1 MNHTPE
7 NQDKENRIYL
17 LILVLILGEP
27 DLLMEKSK
35 IKVLIAEDDFLIAE
49 EISRSLKN
57 AGYILSGIAPN
68 GKKAVELTNSLRPD
82 VILMDI
88 KMPKMDGLEA
98 SRIIMEQCPTPV
110 VIITAHESHDLVE
123 KASEAGIATYLT
135 KPPKPD
141 EIERAITIALAR
153 HKDMLESR
161 LLIKELEDS
170 RQELHVMNASK
181 DRFFSILAHDLRS
194 PVSALSVFTE
204 QLISNLETL
213 ERQEL
218 VEYLSVIHNT
228 SKGLSELLEALLLW
242 AGFQVNRIDFNK
254 VPVNVYE
261 AANNARKLLQAGI
274 QHKEILFSNNIPESA
289 FVFADADMVNTI
301 FRNLVSNAVK
311 FTPAGGNIEVMAEE
325 DGEFLILSV
334 KDNGIGISGQDMD
347 KIFRIDKQLSHI
359 GTQGEK
365 GFGLGLLLCK
375 EMVQKNGGEIW
386 VESIPGNGTVFSFTL
401 QKHIG

>member
-1 MNHTPE
+1 M
-7 NQDKENRIYL
+7 D
-17 LILVLILGEP
+17 
-27 DLLMEKSK
+27 KSK

-68 GKKAVELTNSLRPD
+68 GKKAVELTSTLRPD

-110 VIITAHESHDLVE
+110 VIVTAHESQDLVE

-161 LLIKELEDS
+161 RLIKELEES
-170 RQELHVMNASK
+170 RQELHLMNASK

-194 PVSALSVFTE
+194 PVSALSVFSE

-213 ERQEL
+213 EKHEL

-228 SKGLSELLEALLLW
+228 SKSLSELLEALLLW
-242 AGFQVNRIDFNK
+242 AGFQVNRVDFNRT
-254 VPVNVYE
+254 PVNVYE
-261 AANNARKLLQAGI
+261 VVNAVGKLLQAGL
-274 QHKEILFSNNIPESA
+274 QHKSIDFRNTVPESA
-289 FVFADADMVNTI
+289 MVYADADMVSAI
-301 FRNLVSNAVK
+301 FRNLISNAVK
-311 FTPAGGNIEVMAEE
+311 FTPNGGIIEIMAEE

-334 KDNGIGISGQDMD
+334 KDNGVGISDEDMD
-347 KIFRIDKQLSHI
+347 KIFKIDKLLSHT

-375 EMVQKNGGEIW
+375 EMVIKNGGEIW
-386 VESIPGNGTVFSFTL
+386 VESIRGEDTIFSFTL
-401 QKHIG
+401 PKQMV

>member
-1 MNHTPE
+1 M
-7 NQDKENRIYL
+7 D
-17 LILVLILGEP
+17 
-27 DLLMEKSK
+27 KSK

-57 AGYILSGIAPN
+57 AGYILSGIATN

-110 VIITAHESHDLVE
+110 VIVTAHESQDLVE

-161 LLIKELEDS
+161 RLIMELEES
-170 RQELHVMNASK
+170 RQELHLMNASK

-194 PVSALSVFTE
+194 PVSALSVFSE

-213 ERQEL
+213 EKHEL
-218 VEYLSVIHNT
+218 IEYLSVIHNT
-228 SKGLSELLEALLLW
+228 SKSLSDLLETLLLW
-242 AGFQVNRIDFNK
+242 AGFQVNRVDFNK
-254 VPVNVYE
+254 VPVNIFEVV
-261 AANNARKLLQAGI
+261 NSVGKLLQAGI
-274 QHKEILFSNNIPESA
+274 QHKSINFTNAVQES
-289 FVFADADMVNTI
+289 VMVYADADMVGTI
-301 FRNLVSNAVK
+301 IRNLVSNAVK
-311 FTPAGGNIEVMAEE
+311 FTPAGGNIEILSEE
-325 DGEFLILSV
+325 DGEFLIISV
-334 KDNGIGISGQDMD
+334 RDNGVGISDEDMK
-347 KIFRIDKQLSHI
+347 KIFKIDKQLSHI

-386 VESIPGNGTVFSFTL
+386 VESIPGGGTTFSFTL
-401 QKHIG
+401 PMVNE